1 MLRLRVGYIVMKVKS
16 KKCNTIGLQLG
27 LLQTGNRECPIRQI
41 TADVIVSWCF
51 HSWERG
57 EREE

>member
-16 KKCNTIGLQLG
+16 KKCNTIGLR